1 MVEYKDLKIN
11 DRILIPKGT
20 PIWSIKLQQTIVLYQ
35 NIIARIN
42 ATTTTQDSIFVIP
55 QIKIMYLDF
64 DYKSINHESKELITP
79 TPSIPEYKDD
89 TTFGELHYVFDSE
102 EYTNNHRFQ
111 KLDEILNEK
120 IYLNNE

>member
-1 MVEYKDLKIN
+1 MIEYKDLKIN

-35 NIIARIN
+35 NIIVRIN

-55 QIKIMYLDF
+55 QIKIPPLTFLDF
-64 DYKSINHESKELITP
+64 NYKSINHESKELIPP
-79 TPSIPEYKDD
+79 TPSIPEYRDD

-120 IYLNNE
+120 I